1 MSRVIS
7 VFMLLALVLSV
18 DSRHS
23 RMLLSCDKLTC
34 DSNDECAN
42 VDFGIIDVNAVCSGS
57 GYAVECNGKR
67 SCKKAQM
74 DIRSNGHDIEYVKCN
89 NDDACNGA
97 KIEIDCGGN
106 SMKGVSCN
114 GLRAC
119 QDAEFTIN
127 DCEILEKF
135 ECNGV
140 NGCFDANIEFTGT
153 TTLGEFVCDTGS
165 SNVCA
170 GSFYCHSE
178 SNSDSSEECP

>member
-18 DSRHS
+18 ESRHS
-23 RMLLSCDKLTC
+23 RMLLSCGFNCGTP
-34 DSNDECAN
+34 DECTN
-42 VDFGIIDVNAVCSGS
+42 EIHDIVVDCSGFT
-57 GYAVECNGKR
+57 AECAGKR